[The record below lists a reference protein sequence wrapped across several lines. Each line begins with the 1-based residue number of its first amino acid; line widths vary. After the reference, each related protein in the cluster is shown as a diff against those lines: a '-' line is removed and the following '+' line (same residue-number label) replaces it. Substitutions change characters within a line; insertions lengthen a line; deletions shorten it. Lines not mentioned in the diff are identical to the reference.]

1 MRPHSIATS
10 LALAAIASAML
21 MACQAPWQA
30 GERPCADAARLD
42 FPVDLSAFAANGSV
56 WPFGAHGGN
65 SPEGHPGIDLFLD
78 TADSEGEIPVKASF
92 SAGIVSIT
100 PESGFPGSSCIVL
113 DSACVEVNLCH
124 VRLDPGLKE
133 GMSVKRG
140 QRLGVAGMARD
151 EARYS
156 LHFGTYSGRNADL
169 VCPADFLDPD
179 SARCRLGLDAA
190 GEAPG
195 GEAPGGKAPADC
207 GYAPGTV
214 TLMGRSQYGERSSR
228 EMVVECADGSSQT
241 FAVDAENA
249 LCNARLTPAD
259 RSRMLACLGN
269 ACAGVW

>member
-1 MRPHSIATS
+1 MRSRPNAK
-10 LALAAIASAML
+10 APAFAAFIVITACMFLS
-21 MACQAPWQA
+21 CQAPWQA

-42 FPVDLSAFAANGSV
+42 FPVDLAAFAANGSV
-56 WPFGAHGGN
+56 WPFGTHGGN
-65 SPEGHPGIDLFLD
+65 SPEGHPGLDLFLD
-78 TADSEGEIPVKASF
+78 TADAVGEIPVKASF

-124 VRLDPGLKE
+124 VRLDPKLKE

-140 QRLGVAGMARD
+140 QRLGVVGMAQG
-151 EARYS
+151 EERYS
-156 LHFGTYSGRNADL
+156 LHFGAYSGRNADV

-179 SARCRLGLDAA
+179 SVRCRLGLDA
-190 GEAPG
+190 
-195 GEAPGGKAPADC
+195 GGKAPAEC

-214 TLMGRSQYGERSSR
+214 TLMGRSQYEERISR
-228 EMVVECADGSSQT
+228 EMLVKCADGSSQA
-241 FAVDAENA
+241 FVVDGENA
-249 LCNARLTPAD
+249 LCNARLSPAD